1 MGGKLSIIIISIDDI
16 KKGDHILYEYGVSY
30 DIQKNWKMNLKDLTG
45 GSNVIEKDL
54 EAEVNDNEESL
65 SD

>member
-16 KKGDHILYEYGVSY
+16 KKGDHILYEYGASY
-30 DIQKNWKMNLKDLTG
+30 DTKENWKMDLKDLSG
-45 GSNVIEKDL
+45 GSNVVEKDL
-54 EAEVNDNEESL
+54 KAEVNDNEESS